1 MSDISEIISTDRI
14 PAENPMKLHAVVY
27 LQSYIRGILKEI
39 VVENSEIH
47 YISETLV
54 RLLSLP
60 TILVNHKTQ
69 LVVALENLLYID
81 SERKGDG
88 K

>member
-1 MSDISEIISTDRI
+1 
-14 PAENPMKLHAVVY
+14 MKLHAVVY